1 MGSYL
6 SLILLLLTFNLF
18 STTKLMLMDV
28 YWNVYW
34 MLGTPIGY
42 YYKLAKWKKKKKT
55 NLVFSLNFPIS

>member
-42 YYKLAKWKKKKKT
+42 YYKLAKWKKKKKLT
-55 NLVFSLNFPIS
+55 